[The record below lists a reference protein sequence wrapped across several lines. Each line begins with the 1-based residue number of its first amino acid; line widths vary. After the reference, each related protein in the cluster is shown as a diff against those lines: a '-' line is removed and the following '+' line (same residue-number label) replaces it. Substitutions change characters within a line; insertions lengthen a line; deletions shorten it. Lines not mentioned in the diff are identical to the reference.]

1 MVNHSAICGLISAVF
16 FAIPAVRQEM
26 RRRKFSEF
34 KKNNGDASDEKL
46 AVAVA
51 NFMLRESLR
60 WNRWDS
66 TWIFLGLAFLSL
78 SFITEIFH

>member
-1 MVNHSAICGLISAVF
+1 MVNFSAICGLVSAGF
-16 FAIPAVRQEM
+16 FVIPAVRQEM

-34 KKNNGDASDEKL
+34 EKNNRDAKDEKL
-46 AVAVA
+46 AAAVA
-51 NFMLRESLR
+51 NFMLRESLK

-66 TWIFLGLAFLSL
+66 TWIFLGLGFLVL